1 MRHEEANIQEQVVA
15 WIRYQYPRLLLTAS
29 IQEHAGGKFA
39 FSNIQKAN
47 RRKRMGYLAGTP
59 DLMIFSPTGI
69 YRGMFIEMKAPKG
82 TQSETQKVFG
92 EHASANGYCY
102 VVCHSLHEAQQA
114 VEKYLLKG

>member
-1 MRHEEANIQEQVVA
+1 MQHIEGKIQEQVVA
-15 WIRYQYPRLLLTAS
+15 YLRYQYPQLLFTAS

-59 DLMIFSPTGI
+59 DLMIFCPKGI
-69 YRGMFIEMKAPKG
+69 YGGLFIEMKSEKG
-82 TQSETQKVFG
+82 TVSHFQKTFG
-92 EHASANGYCY
+92 ERATINGYCY

-114 VEKYLLKG
+114 VEKYLLQ